1 VARRRAVFVLCIGS
15 AIVVTACATKGF
27 VRDQVRSS
35 DERVVDQFERQDAKL
50 REITQGAAATRDD
63 IAAAD
68 QRLEDVGTRVGQA
81 DTAATEAQNK
91 ATEAQN
97 RAEEAAAA
105 ARDAEARLS
114 QRLADRNK
122 YRLVQTRSIY
132 FDSDRADIRDAGV
145 HELEEVANELQ
156 ADPNALV
163 ELQGFADPQGSEGYN
178 DELAR
183 KRVEGVIRHLVQRHG
198 TELRQIRSLAMGRV
212 ALAAGQKPTPD
223 VLAEARRVEIRV
235 VAPWSSWEDKQADL
249 DPERS
254 SPSASPPMDLD
265 SPTQPGRR
273 DGGFSP
279 DDAERLL
286 RVLEEKRR
294 ARPGTLREP

>member
-1 VARRRAVFVLCIGS
+1 
-15 AIVVTACATKGF
+15 VVTACATKDF
-27 VRDQVRSS
+27 VRDQVRAS
-35 DERVVDQFERQDAKL
+35 DERAGDQFGRQDAKL
-50 REITQGAAATRDD
+50 REIAQGAAATRED

-68 QRLEDVGTRVGQA
+68 QRLEHVDGRVGQVN
-81 DTAATEAQNK
+81 TA

-122 YRLVQTRSIY
+122 YRVLQTRSIY
-132 FDSDRADIRDAGV
+132 FDSGRADIRDPGV
-145 HELEEVANELQ
+145 RELEEVAKELQ
-156 ADPNALV
+156 ADPNAIA
-163 ELQGFADPQGSEGYN
+163 ELQGFADPRGSEGYN

-198 TELRQIRSLAMGRV
+198 IELRQVRSVAMGRV
-212 ALAAGQKPTPD
+212 ALAAGQQPTPE
-223 VLAEARRVEIRV
+223 VLAEARRVEIRL
-235 VAPWSSWEDKQADL
+235 VAPWSSWEDKQAESDA
-249 DPERS
+249 ERS
-254 SPSASPPMDLD
+254 WPSASPPMNLPTNPDRVD
-265 SPTQPGRR
+265 SPTQPSRR

-279 DDAERLL
+279 EDAEKIL

-294 ARPGTLREP
+294 AHPGTRTGP